1 MHRLSEG
8 LILAVF
14 SIIAIWGAWQI
25 PAASAGDTWA
35 GIVPMAAAIMLLL
48 LAGFLI
54 LGAIGQSDDSG
65 DSSVNKKVDHTET
78 GFPFE
83 IIILFLLALLYQQ
96 SFNWFG
102 YLIPTALIAPV
113 LFYLFGVRSRLGLS
127 LSVVLCPLAFH
138 LVFFELLGVFPP
150 FGEVFDLLS
159 VIKG

>member
-25 PAASAGDTWA
+25 PTASSGDTWA

-48 LAGFLI
+48 LSGFLI
-54 LGAIGQSDDSG
+54 LGSIGQSDDSR
-65 DSSVNKKVDHTET
+65 VNNKVDHSAT

-83 IIILFLLALLYQQ
+83 IISLFLLALLYQQ
-96 SFNWFG
+96 SFSWFG

-127 LSVVLCPLAFH
+127 LCVVLCPLAFH

-150 FGEVFDLLS
+150 FGEVFDLLN